1 MGECV
6 VSISQ
11 GEPFSSRVAF
21 GDGLKPI
28 RRSADLAATIVI
40 VPLLLV
46 YFLVSTLGYW
56 LKLWR

>member
-1 MGECV
+1 
-6 VSISQ
+6 
-11 GEPFSSRVAF
+11 VAF